1 MISVVEAMITTCCI
15 SQGNQDNTSFT
26 SSYRDGGGTGPIAS
40 YHNHYRI
47 TDIPFRFHP
56 GLMEEKGYGTTIM
69 AGVAAQEIGA
79 IIDMSWVC

>member
-1 MISVVEAMITTCCI
+1 MVVVPVLLQAITTTTI
-15 SQGNQDNTSFT
+15 
-26 SSYRDGGGTGPIAS
+26 
-40 YHNHYRI
+40 HRI

-56 GLMEEKGYGTTIM
+56 GLMEDKGYGTTIM